1 MKVLFWNICKKSN
14 FFDTIANIVIEENVD
29 ILALAE
35 FPKEKGANRNSLIE
49 KIAAKGKVFSYL
61 EPVVANEKVELFYRD
76 DRVTIHNKKDNGR
89 FHAKEVIGNDEL
101 PYTLVFCHMKS
112 KFGSDDFELDSD
124 ANEFCT
130 ALREYETHDAKHK
143 RTIVCGDFN
152 VEPFSPTMVN
162 AQNFHATMNIHIA
175 NNEYRKIRSKS
186 YDYFYNP
193 MWNLLGDGMIG
204 KPSGSYYHKTNDFH
218 QYFWKMID
226 QVIIR
231 PDVIDKFN
239 LDELKV
245 LSGGDSFNLINDKH
259 QIDSINYSDHLPI
272 TFTLNI

>member
-14 FFDTIANIVIEENVD
+14 FFDTIVNIVNEEDID

-35 FPKEKGANRNSLIE
+35 FPKDKEACRNALISKLEGKGLM
-49 KIAAKGKVFSYL
+49 FSYL
-61 EPVVANEKVELFYRD
+61 APIVANEKVELFHRNN
-76 DRVTIHNKKDNGR
+76 RVTIHNKKDNGR
-89 FHAKEVIGNDEL
+89 FHAKEVIGNDGIS
-101 PYTLVFCHMKS
+101 YTLVFCHMKS
-112 KFGSDDFELDSD
+112 KFGTSDFELDND
-124 ANEFCT
+124 ATEFCT
-130 ALREYETHDAKHK
+130 ALREYETHDARHK

-152 VEPFSPTMVN
+152 VEPFSPAMVN
-162 AQNFHATMNIHIA
+162 AKNFHATMNIHIA
-175 NNEYRKIRSKS
+175 NNDSRTIRNQS

-231 PDVIDKFN
+231 PELIDKFN
-239 LDELKV
+239 LDELKII
-245 LSGGDSFNLINDKH
+245 SEGTDFNLLNDKH
-259 QIDSINYSDHLPI
+259 QVDSVNYSDHLPI
-272 TFTLNI
+272 SFTLNI